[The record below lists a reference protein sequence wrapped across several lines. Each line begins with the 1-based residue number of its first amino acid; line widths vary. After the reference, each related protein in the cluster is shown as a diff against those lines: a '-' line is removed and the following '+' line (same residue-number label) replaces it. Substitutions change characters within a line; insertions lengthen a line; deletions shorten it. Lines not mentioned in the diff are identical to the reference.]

1 MKVPMA
7 RIFLALTALVLLLA
21 AVPARAADVVFPGIS
36 RIGVVPPE
44 KMTPSRRMSGFEDE
58 ENGASII
65 FSELPK
71 EAYGEV
77 VSGFTDDALKS
88 TGLTVVKRGQLEGFS
103 QKHTLLTAEQ
113 TAANTVF
120 RRYILVTEAGDMTA
134 LTTVQIPRTSK
145 LYPDAQI
152 RRMLASTAI
161 RPPLSVEQQL
171 AGLPFSLAQQSGFR
185 FLRTLA
191 GNAVLLTEG
200 PKDTFT
206 GIEQPSVIVATSLG
220 PAFSPEEKET
230 LGRRAIVT
238 LPELR
243 DVRIDVDKM
252 IRQESGDIA
261 ETTGTARTAD
271 TGELV
276 AVFQSIRFTP
286 TGYVRMVGR
295 ARLDQQDAM
304 LVRFRA
310 IRDGI
315 GTK

>member
-1 MKVPMA
+1 MA
-7 RIFLALTALVLLLA
+7 RIFLALTALGILLA
-21 AVPARAADVVFPGIS
+21 ALPAYATDVVFPGIS

-77 VSGFTDDALKS
+77 IAGFTDDALKT
-88 TGLTVVKRGQLEGFS
+88 TGLTAVKRGQLEGFS

-113 TAANTVF
+113 AVANTVL

-134 LTTVQIPRTSK
+134 LTTVQMPRTSK
-145 LYPDAQI
+145 LYPDVLI
-152 RRMLASTAI
+152 RKTLASTAI
-161 RPPLSVEQQL
+161 RPPLSIEQQL
-171 AGLPFSLAQQSGFR
+171 AGLPFSMAQQSRFR
-185 FLRTLA
+185 FVRTLA

-200 PKDTFT
+200 PKDTFA
-206 GIEQPSVIVATSLG
+206 GIEQPSVIIATSIG
-220 PAFSPEEKET
+220 PAFRPEDQET
-230 LGRRAIVT
+230 LGRRAIVA

-252 IRQESGDIA
+252 IRQDGGDIA

-276 AVFQSIRFTP
+276 LVFQSIRFTP

-295 ARLDQQDAM
+295 ARLDQQEAM
-304 LVRFRA
+304 LGRFRA